1 MSTPD
6 PRTSVA
12 IRRLAE
18 QLDALKRGQAAQNAP
33 QLAASSIEDG
43 AVEQYDADG
52 QLVAVFGRQADGTSG
67 AVVVAGPPPP
77 APAGLT
83 AAGSQLA
90 ATATWDGTW
99 VESLTAPMDFARVE
113 VHTTTGS
120 VVLPDTM
127 PSSSTRVGSIES
139 AAGGSL
145 TFSAAP
151 GEVWVWLVARALS
164 GKVSSPAGPVKV
176 TVTAA
181 VDPTVF
187 DQLATDLTSARTRLS
202 QAETDLA
209 AMNKDLYETGGTVD
223 QIKTTLTGGLTD
235 ATSTASK
242 AAQDAQ
248 EAWNTADVAQATASS
263 KNQITWSTADA
274 PALAAGTRSGDIWN
288 RYVLASNRLTIVA
301 SWTSDGTRWSPSA
314 ISETYL
320 PQISIGTGTYGELD
334 GLRLKAASVQANTI
348 LVPGSVGTTVIADG
362 AITSPKLVVQEVS
375 AAIAQVIQLDV
386 SRLTVTES
394 SSFAAAVVDK
404 LWANV
409 FAANKVTASQIDA
422 ASVASA
428 VGEFV
433 KVKAEN
439 IAAGM
444 ITARVGI
451 GTDGEI
457 FAGDPAGARASLTNA
472 GIRIYALGEGGEVY
486 QSSSLGTGTNS
497 LEIIPGPGVAPTAS
511 ITPDG
516 DLSAQSGTFQRD
528 VVVAGRPL
536 LGSRL
541 DAAVTDPAW
550 LDDFPRG
557 LVSYISFVE
566 QVRSASVAAA
576 ADVILGVTEVT
587 LVPGRSYAFTMHW
600 RATSTVN
607 GDRGRTSVSF
617 RRTVTT
623 DGTAPPEPVLAD
635 PFLVEQAYAIPL
647 PGTNSSKVNIL
658 GSTMRVVFPAPVDA
672 ANPGQPVRM
681 SLALGIAQNNATL
694 TPSVDRSPH
703 AWHLAVEDLG
713 PTPWIT
719 LGTAPGGVGQATY
732 TSTWRSDGPE
742 SFSTYDTATGSKMS
756 GDNSGSILRQNRRT
770 RHGAFIF
777 NRAAIAGERDKTLDQ
792 ALANNAVINK
802 AEIYLY
808 ALGWPDNSN
817 KGGEFKLRPLQM
829 RDIPDTDK
837 APSVN
842 TPTAVKTYTGAGQ
855 GQWITIPTSWIS
867 LNSRGVRLGPQDWE
881 GVTGHGYAA
890 GSTHQNAGYRP
901 QLRLTYTR

>member
-52 QLVAVFGRQADGTSG
+52 QLVAVFGKQADGTSG

-164 GKVSSPAGPVKV
+164 GKVSAPAGPVKV

-209 AMNKDLYETGGTVD
+209 AMNRDLYDAGGTVD
-223 QIKTTLTGGLTD
+223 QIKTT
-235 ATSTASK
+235 AVAAQETASG
-242 AAQDAQ
+242 
-248 EAWNTADVAQATASS
+248 

-274 PALAAGTRSGDIWN
+274 PTLAADSRAGDVWN
-288 RYVLASNRLTIVA
+288 KYVLASNKLTIVA

-334 GLRLKAASVQANTI
+334 GLRLKAASVQASTI

-404 LWANV
+404 LWANI
-409 FAANKVTASQIDA
+409 FAANKVTANQVDA

-439 IAAGM
+439 ITAGM

-497 LEIIPGPGVAPTAS
+497 LEITPGPGVAPTAS

-557 LVSYISFVE
+557 LVNYISFVE

-576 ADVILGVTEVT
+576 ANVILGVTEVT
-587 LVPGRSYAFTMHW
+587 LVQGRSYSFTMHW
-600 RATSTVN
+600 RATTTVS

-647 PGTNSSKVNIL
+647 PGANSSKVNIL
-658 GSTMRVVFPAPVDA
+658 GSTMRVVYATPVDA
-672 ANPGQPVRM
+672 ANPAAPVRM
-681 SLALGIAQNNATL
+681 KLALGIAQNDATL
-694 TPSVDRSPH
+694 APSVDPSPH

-732 TSTWRSDGPE
+732 TSVWRSDGPE
-742 SFSTYDTATGSKMS
+742 SFSTYDTATGSKAT
-756 GDNSGSILRQNRRT
+756 GDNSGSILRQNRLT

-777 NRAAIAGERDKTLDQ
+777 NRTATSGERGKTLDQ

-808 ALGWPDNSN
+808 ALGWPDNGN

-829 RDIPDTDK
+829 RDIPATDK
-837 APSVN
+837 APSIN